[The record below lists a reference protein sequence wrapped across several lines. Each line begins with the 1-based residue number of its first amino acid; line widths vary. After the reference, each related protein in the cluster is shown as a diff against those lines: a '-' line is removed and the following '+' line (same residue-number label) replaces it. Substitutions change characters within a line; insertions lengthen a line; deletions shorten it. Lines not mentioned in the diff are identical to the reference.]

1 MSCKSLTI
9 KPFKVLYT
17 YRIRVGTFCLLDI
30 HRFKVAYE
38 LSCRKAVELG
48 IICDYKVLV
57 TLFTTAEINDWLLKN
72 GRVPIKPVNEG
83 GYFVTAW
90 DVANQLAIAKAY
102 NEYGINLFSID
113 PVDVVETAMEIAA
126 LIIRRPFVSEQGP
139 DRRVTIEVKDEVR
152 SQRLK
157 ERSLLGSLK
166 RLQPGLFR

>member
-1 MSCKSLTI
+1 M
-9 KPFKVLYT
+9 
-17 YRIRVGTFCLLDI
+17 
-30 HRFKVAYE
+30 
-38 LSCRKAVELG
+38 
-48 IICDYKVLV
+48 
-57 TLFTTAEINDWLLKN
+57 
-72 GRVPIKPVNEG
+72 
-83 GYFVTAW
+83 TAW
-90 DVANQLAIAKAY
+90 GVANQLAIAKAY